1 MALTTTVK
9 QIYKD
14 RTRNYQLPSVAS
26 EISFK
31 KRPNH
36 NLLQTCRLITSTCRD
51 LPKNWSRYPASIV
64 EDIMQAMLDMVT
76 MKSKGQKTLSPIH
89 LISLVDPKA
98 KWLKAWMHGNLGR
111 QLFFHLARITHDN
124 LFFKTA
130 MHHLLVTLERPDT
143 FPLLS
148 RTSGRKKGLI
158 SSSLVS
164 FAFFSHNLHV
174 TCLALQYHHGQK
186 MFPLTLPNRDE
197 LSDGRSLIKAMVTFV
212 ANARIG
218 K

>member
-1 MALTTTVK
+1 MNKNKVRAPKHINKIL
-9 QIYKD
+9 
-14 RTRNYQLPSVAS
+14 
-26 EISFK
+26 FF
-31 KRPNH
+31 
-36 NLLQTCRLITSTCRD
+36 LI
-51 LPKNWSRYPASIV
+51 
-64 EDIMQAMLDMVT
+64 QAMLEMVT

-98 KWLKAWMHGNLGR
+98 KWLKAWLHGNLGR
-111 QLFFHLARITHDN
+111 QLFFHLAGTIHDN

-130 MHHLLVTLERPDT
+130 MHHLLVTLERDT

-174 TCLALQYHHGQK
+174 TCQVLQYHHGQK

-197 LSDGRSLIKAMVTFV
+197 LSDGRSLIKAMVAFV

-218 K
+218 KAMI